1 MRPEIL
7 LISSQEEIMA
17 DTDLKEDPKSI
28 TIDCLEV
35 KQPIGTFYACSIPW
49 RDLCDIAN
57 FDVRRVIQEERDV
70 ERYLGIQR
78 PLNTSRVKE
87 LEEYVTYFDATFPS
101 SIIIAVDAKCADY
114 DPQTKRMTLSNFIG
128 NDEEKA
134 IKFRHIA
141 RVLDGQHRIA
151 GLYNYNGENF
161 DVSVSLFVGADI
173 ADQAQIF
180 STVNLEQTKVNKS
193 LAYDLFA
200 LAKSRSPQ
208 KTCHNVAIALDKD
221 PESPFF
227 RSIKRLGVATDGRV
241 GETITQANFV
251 ESLMRYISR
260 TPKKDRDILLRG
272 GKLPPEN
279 ADVLEIMPLRNL
291 FISGKDMDIADL
303 IWAYFDAIRKRW
315 PEAWAFRGQ
324 GLMLNKTNGFRAAMR
339 VFGPAYLH
347 LAVPGDHVRS
357 DAFLDLFARSNLN
370 DRDFTTDRFV
380 PGTGGEAELRRTWMA
395 ELGLQ

>member
-1 MRPEIL
+1 
-7 LISSQEEIMA
+7 MA
-17 DTDLKEDPKSI
+17 DTDLREDPKSI
-28 TIDCLEV
+28 SISCLEV
-35 KQPIGTFYACSIPW
+35 KQPIGTFYACSISW
-49 RDLCDIAN
+49 RDLCNIAK
-57 FDVRRVIQEERDV
+57 FDVRRVIQAERDV

-78 PLNTSRVKE
+78 PLNKGRVKE
-87 LEEYVTYFDATFPS
+87 LEDYVTYFDATFPS

-114 DPQTKRMTLSNFIG
+114 DADTKVMTLSNFLG
-128 NDEEKA
+128 NDEERP
-134 IKFRHIA
+134 IKFNHIA

-151 GLYNYNGENF
+151 GLYNFDGPDF
-161 DVSVSLFVGADI
+161 DVAVSLFVGADI

-208 KTCHNVAIALDKD
+208 KTCHNVAVALDKD
-221 PESPFF
+221 PQSPFY
-227 RSIKRLGVATDGRV
+227 RSIKRLGVATEGRV

-251 ESLMRYISR
+251 ESLMGYISR

-272 GKLPPEN
+272 GKLPLEN
-279 ADVLEIMPLRNL
+279 SDVLEVIPLRNL
-291 FISGKDMDIADL
+291 FISEKDMQIADL

-315 PEAWAFRGQ
+315 PEAWSFRGQ

-347 LAVPGDHVRS
+347 LAAPGDPVHS
-357 DAFLDLFARSNLN
+357 DAFFELFERSTLN
-370 DRDFTTDRFV
+370 DRDFSIERFV

-395 ELGLQ
+395 QLGLE